1 MFPTTCIHRALRFVT
16 MFSTALSVLSFARP
30 ALAAMEAD
38 DAALRQELEALKIR
52 VNAQDQEIAELR
64 RAGDPQWM
72 TEQRSA
78 EIRELVEEVLADADT
93 RASLLESGLTA
104 GYDGKHFFLASAD
117 GNYRMNI
124 GGYMQ
129 VRYLANFREDSGSDD
144 TETGF
149 QLRRAKLEFFG
160 NVIAPQFIYSMQL
173 EVNRDTGEVG
183 MDRGYV
189 GYVFND
195 DLSILAGRFKG
206 PLLHEEFLVSA
217 TRQLAVERSLVNAI
231 FSINYVDGA
240 MLVASPNDWL
250 NLNLSVND
258 GLRSGDPG
266 GTGNDFASDTSDIAF
281 TGRAD
286 VKLMGEW
293 PQLKDFNAWEGQAT
307 SAFIG
312 AAAHYELSE
321 SGDTQTAVP
330 AADSFVTYTSDATLY
345 AGGFEVFGAFVGRHV
360 DLVDAAPVP
369 SYDDFGVVVQGGYMV
384 VPDKF
389 EPFVRYEWIGPDSD
403 RGLNDMN
410 LITAGANYFF
420 KKNSAKLTAD
430 VVWALDELNS
440 FAFSTPTSRT
450 GLGLLPDAPGAE
462 NQVVI
467 RVQFQLVF

>member
-1 MFPTTCIHRALRFVT
+1 MNINSIARQCSRA
-16 MFSTALSVLSFARP
+16 AIVLI
-30 ALAAMEAD
+30 LAANVAPARGQTTPSSD
-38 DAALRQELEALKIR
+38 DPDLRTEVEALKAR
-52 VNAQDQEIAELR
+52 VEAQDQEIAKLR
-64 RAGDPQWM
+64 REDDETWL
-72 TEQRSA
+72 TEQRA
-78 EIRELVEEVLADADT
+78 EQIRGLVQDVLADADT
-93 RASLLESGLTA
+93 RASLLESGMNA

-129 VRYLANFREDSGSDD
+129 VRYLANFREDTGNDD

-160 NVIAPQFIYSMQL
+160 NVISPQFIYSMQL

-183 MDRGYV
+183 MDRGYI

-195 DLSILAGRFKG
+195 GLSIQAGRFKG
-206 PLLHEEFLVSA
+206 PLLHEEFVVSA

-231 FSINYVDGA
+231 FSINYVDGV
-240 MLVASPNDWL
+240 MLVASAADWL
-250 NLNLSVND
+250 NLNVSVND
-258 GLRSGDPG
+258 GSRSGDPG
-266 GTGNDFASDTSDIAF
+266 GSGNDFASDSSDIAF

-286 VKLMGEW
+286 AKMMGEW
-293 PQLKDFNAWEGQAT
+293 APLKDFNAWEGQPT
-307 SAFIG
+307 SAFLG

-321 SGDTQTAVP
+321 SGDMQTSALGV
-330 AADSFVTYTSDATLY
+330 DSFVIYTADATVY
-345 AGGFEVFGAFVGRHV
+345 TGPFEFFGAFVGRHV
-360 DLVDAAPVP
+360 DLVNSAPAS
-369 SYDDFGVVVQGGYMV
+369 SYDDFGVVVQGGCMV

-389 EPFVRYEWIGPDSD
+389 EPFLRYEWIGPDSE

-410 LITAGANYFF
+410 LLTAGANYFF

-430 VVWALDELNS
+430 VVWALNELNA

-462 NQVVI
+462 NQVVV
-467 RVQFQLVF
+467 RVQFQLMF